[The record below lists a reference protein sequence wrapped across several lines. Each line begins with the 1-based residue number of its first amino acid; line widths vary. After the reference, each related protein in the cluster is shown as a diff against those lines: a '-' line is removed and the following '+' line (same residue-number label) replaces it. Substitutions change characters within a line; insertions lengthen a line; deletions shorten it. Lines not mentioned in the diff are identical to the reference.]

1 MTSPFE
7 DKLISRVKSMADKLD
22 RNSMKNEITPT
33 DEFNGALIGSQ
44 CLGSVGRKDAGK
56 ATATSYP
63 GTTQTRGIR
72 PEGKGSLI
80 LSGHTRK
87 SRRFFL

>member
-33 DEFNGALIGSQ
+33 DEFNGALIGLSVICVTYGIALGTIALGAGLV
-44 CLGSVGRKDAGK
+44 CLTVV
-56 ATATSYP
+56 
-63 GTTQTRGIR
+63 QGI
-72 PEGKGSLI
+72 GFGVLGLSLI
-80 LSGHTRK
+80 HI
-87 SRRFFL
+87 